1 MLWYLRYVSYLL
13 DENVPVHNNQ
23 LKSCCSVAV
32 RPRHSRDWSLETG
45 SADPVKKNC
54 DIKGKTNAETA
65 GVIPPQSHRSRRN
78 VQVPLS
84 KLHLETQHFPTP
96 FVPTE
101 FRRTECSP
109 SISLLLAC
117 FTDVQPIPTWS
128 FCFCFSLNFLVI
140 FVTVL
145 ADAIRDVGVN
155 NLED

>member
-1 MLWYLRYVSYLL
+1 MTL
-13 DENVPVHNNQ
+13 
-23 LKSCCSVAV
+23 
-32 RPRHSRDWSLETG
+32 
-45 SADPVKKNC
+45 
-54 DIKGKTNAETA
+54 KGKQHAETA
-65 GVIPPQSHRSRRN
+65 GVIPPESHRSRSN

-101 FRRTECSP
+101 FRHSEFSP

-117 FTDVQPIPTWS
+117 FTDVQLIPTWS
-128 FCFCFSLNFLVI
+128 FCFFPNFLVI
-140 FVTVL
+140 FVSVL